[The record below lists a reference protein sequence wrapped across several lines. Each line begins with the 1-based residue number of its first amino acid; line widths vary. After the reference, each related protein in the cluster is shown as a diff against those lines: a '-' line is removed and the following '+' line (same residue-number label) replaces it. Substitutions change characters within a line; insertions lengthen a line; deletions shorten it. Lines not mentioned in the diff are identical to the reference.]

1 MKPKNPPAIAVWMLE
16 HLTFA
21 DRSHALA
28 GDLLEEFRAGRS
40 PGWYWRQVL
49 IAVAIGVGRQLGS
62 HWPAVLFAALWA
74 LPSMAYQV
82 FIVARWWAGSG
93 FMAQTWHLAW
103 PYSTICNIA
112 FDIACGVLYAW
123 VGLAVYFLFSALA
136 MRRLD
141 LRAFLRASR
150 ICLFVFLA
158 ASAGLFALVV
168 MLPTPTAVNQIMGGV
183 PIGRFIFPAHW
194 REVVYRLNYFL
205 AVLIPAWIALPAQED
220 QPVIETKP

>member
-21 DRSHALA
+21 DGSHALA

-40 PGWYWRQVL
+40 QGWYWRQVL

-62 HWPAVLFAALWA
+62 HWPAVFFAALWA

-82 FIVARWWAGSG
+82 FIVARWWTGST
-93 FMAQTWHLAW
+93 FAAQTWHLAW

-112 FDIACGVLYAW
+112 FDIACGVLYVW

-158 ASAGLFALVV
+158 VSAGLLTLAV
-168 MLPTPTAVNQIMGGV
+168 MLPQPSPVADMVQV
-183 PIGRFIFPAHW
+183 PIGRYIFPAHW

-205 AVLIPAWIALPAQED
+205 AVLIPAWIALPAQKC
-220 QPVIETKP
+220 QPVIEAEP